1 METPTPFRDYTG
13 ENYMCPV
20 SVQDCIEAFI
30 WSHTPLS
37 ILSYQHQEGQGVS
50 PFVSNSLKNRRLR
63 TGIKKILKNVQKIPK
78 ILGVFVM
85 FSL

>member
-50 PFVSNSLKNRRLR
+50 PFVFQFTEKTGDYIQVSKKN
-63 TGIKKILKNVQKIPK
+63 IEKCAKNPQNPWGLCYV
-78 ILGVFVM
+78 
-85 FSL
+85 